1 MKRRL
6 IPGLMLAITLS
17 FAGCTDQLVSP
28 IQENDIIVDDAIKVP
43 SQVADGDPYQVLVE
57 SNETKTITEQG
68 TNGKWSTYWVDAAS
82 ASQNARSGPDMINL
96 FSKKTGSQDYKSH
109 GKFTYVGNQTFDGNL
124 SGGLEDL
131 GDSNDWYSIYPFN
144 ENSSSAATG
153 ITASVVI
160 GASSANEYTQVQNG
174 ANSMSHLA
182 GDYYPMY
189 GIKNNVAKN
198 KTPKF
203 KMSHLYSV
211 IALKITNIGDG
222 NSDNTNA
229 PITINTIEIKA
240 PEPIVGDFLVSISGD
255 EPVYYENGNVSSVAS
270 IQYIGDPIPA
280 NGEVVIYLAVKP
292 FEASNKEITIS
303 INGQALKG
311 NGTSRTISMPVNMK
325 FEAGKKTVLNVP
337 VRHIHSKAT
346 DALNVKFKDFTNW
359 NKSTNHLSLSHPT
372 PTNACI
378 NGETVQIYTQGTES
392 SPGTVTIRGTAA
404 DLIRYAPAG
413 FYAASWGNEKAI
425 MRLNKVKMTFLLLV
439 IPIPITLEYN
449 QLIGMIDEETINF
462 GGLLPLGENHNNIV
476 FLDDEPY
483 YKEIG
488 KTQIDNLLARFDNV
502 PNDPNDELVPTFE
515 GLRQALTDPDAINT
529 AGTPA
534 EVTSTILFNKI
545 KFTMDNNPSIK
556 EKFGAIEGLFDY
568 PALMFSLLKLCLIE
582 VELKTLPEGSKV
594 GSLTATDPRL
604 VVWGIDITQ

>member
-28 IQENDIIVDDAIKVP
+28 IQENDIIVDDAIEVP

-96 FSKKTGSQDYKSH
+96 FSKKTGSQEYKSH

-131 GDSNDWYSIYPFN
+131 GESNDWYSIYPFN

-160 GASSANEYTQVQNG
+160 GGSSANEYTQVQNG

-211 IALKITNIGDG
+211 IALKITNVGDG

-280 NGEVVIYLAVKP
+280 NGEVIIYLAVKP

-311 NGTSRTISMPVNMK
+311 NGASRTISMPVNMK

-359 NKSTNHLSLSHPT
+359 YKSTNHLSLSHPT

-413 FYAASWGNEKAI
+413 FYAASWGNEKTI

-439 IPIPITLEYN
+439 VPIPITLEYN
-449 QLIGMIDEETINF
+449 QLIGMIDEATINF

-568 PALMFSLLKLCLIE
+568 PALMFSLLNLCVIE